1 MTTVESLQTQ
11 INSVISLYS
20 NGQIQEALDSVEMLT
35 KGYPNEPLLYNI
47 SGVCYK
53 AIGQLDV
60 AVEYFEKALAIKP
73 DYTEVNYNLGLTLQE
88 LGQLDAAVES
98 YKKALAVNP
107 NYAEAHNNLGV
118 TLKELGQL
126 DSAVECYEKA
136 ITSQLDYAE
145 AHNNLG
151 LAFYELDQVDAAVES
166 YKKALAIKPDYAE
179 VNYNL
184 GNALN
189 DLGQLDDAV
198 KSYEKALAIKPDYAE
213 AHNNL
218 GNVFKDLGQLDDAV
232 KSYEK
237 ALAIKPDYLV
247 PQHMINALTGNT
259 STEPPKEY
267 VKNLFDDYAEGFDD
281 SLIKQL
287 GYKLPFLMKE
297 LILKLDPLRNKFEK
311 VIDLGCG
318 TGLTGI
324 ELRDISNN
332 LTGIDISSNMVAKTR
347 ELDVYDRLIEG
358 DVVDILSSSKEKYD
372 LFIALDVFI
381 YIGEL
386 TKMFKTVRQ
395 CCNKNALFIFSIE
408 AQEEDGYSLLKSARY
423 SHSESYILKTASVA
437 FKVIYSQEVNLRK
450 EKEGWIKGKIFIM
463 QAS

>member
-60 AVEYFEKALAIKP
+60 AVECFEKALAIKP

-126 DSAVECYEKA
+126 DTAVECYEKA
-136 ITSQLDYAE
+136 ITTQPDYAE

-151 LAFYELDQVDAAVES
+151 LAFYELDQVNAAVES

-198 KSYEKALAIKPDYAE
+198 KSYER
-213 AHNNL
+213 
-218 GNVFKDLGQLDDAV
+218 
-232 KSYEK
+232 

-347 ELDVYDRLIEG
+347 ELDVYDHLIEG

-437 FKVIYSQEVNLRK
+437 FNVIYSQEVNLRK

>member
-53 AIGQLDV
+53 ASGQLDV

-218 GNVFKDLGQLDDAV
+218 GNVLKDLGQLDDAV
-232 KSYEK
+232 KSYER

-347 ELDVYDRLIEG
+347 ELDVYDCLIEG

-437 FKVIYSQEVNLRK
+437 FNVIYSQEVNLRK

>member
-73 DYTEVNYNLGLTLQE
+73 DYTEVNYNLCLTHQE

-151 LAFYELDQVDAAVES
+151 LAFYELDQVDLAVES

-218 GNVFKDLGQLDDAV
+218 GNVFKDLGQLDDAI
-232 KSYEK
+232 KSYER
-237 ALAIKPDYLV
+237 ALAIKPEYLV

-267 VKNLFDDYAEGFDD
+267 VKKLFDDYAEGFDD

-297 LILKLDPLRNKFEK
+297 LILNLDPLRNKFEK

-358 DVVDILSSSKEKYD
+358 DVVDILSS
-372 LFIALDVFI
+372 
-381 YIGEL
+381 
-386 TKMFKTVRQ
+386 
-395 CCNKNALFIFSIE
+395 
-408 AQEEDGYSLLKSARY
+408 
-423 SHSESYILKTASVA
+423 
-437 FKVIYSQEVNLRK
+437 
-450 EKEGWIKGKIFIM
+450 
-463 QAS
+463 

>member
-53 AIGQLDV
+53 AIGQLGV

-73 DYTEVNYNLGLTLQE
+73 DYTEVNYNLGLTHQE

-136 ITSQLDYAE
+136 ITTQPDYAE

-218 GNVFKDLGQLDDAV
+218 GNVFKDLGQLDYAV

-437 FKVIYSQEVNLRK
+437 FNVIYSQEVNLRK

>member
-73 DYTEVNYNLGLTLQE
+73 DYTAVNYNLGLTLQE

-136 ITSQLDYAE
+136 ITTQPDYAE

-189 DLGQLDDAV
+189 DLGQVDDAV

-218 GNVFKDLGQLDDAV
+218 GNVFKDLGQLDYAV

-437 FKVIYSQEVNLRK
+437 FNVIYSQEVNLRK

>member
-73 DYTEVNYNLGLTLQE
+73 DYTEVNYNLGLTHQE

-126 DSAVECYEKA
+126 DLAVECYEKA
-136 ITSQLDYAE
+136 ITTQPDYAE

-218 GNVFKDLGQLDDAV
+218 GNVLKDLGQLDDAV
-232 KSYEK
+232 KSYER
-237 ALAIKPDYLV
+237 ALAIQPEYLV

-297 LILKLDPLRNKFEK
+297 LILKINPLRNKFEK

-408 AQEEDGYSLLKSARY
+408 AQE
-423 SHSESYILKTASVA
+423 
-437 FKVIYSQEVNLRK
+437 
-450 EKEGWIKGKIFIM
+450 
-463 QAS
+463 

>member
-53 AIGQLDV
+53 ASGQLDV

-88 LGQLDAAVES
+88 LGQL
-98 YKKALAVNP
+98 
-107 NYAEAHNNLGV
+107 
-118 TLKELGQL
+118 
-126 DSAVECYEKA
+126 
-136 ITSQLDYAE
+136 
-145 AHNNLG
+145 
-151 LAFYELDQVDAAVES
+151 DAAVES

-218 GNVFKDLGQLDDAV
+218 GNVLKDLGQLDDAV
-232 KSYEK
+232 KSYER

-267 VKNLFDDYAEGFDD
+267 VKKLFDDYAEGFDD

-347 ELDVYDRLIEG
+347 ELDVYDCLIEG

>member
-73 DYTEVNYNLGLTLQE
+73 DYTEVNYNLGLTHQE

-136 ITSQLDYAE
+136 ITTQPDYAE

-218 GNVFKDLGQLDDAV
+218 GNVLKDLGQLDDAV
-232 KSYEK
+232 KSYER

-347 ELDVYDRLIEG
+347 ELDVYDCLIEG

-423 SHSESYILKTASVA
+423 SHSESYILKTASVT

>member
-1 MTTVESLQTQ
+1 
-11 INSVISLYS
+11 
-20 NGQIQEALDSVEMLT
+20 MLT

-73 DYTEVNYNLGLTLQE
+73 DYTEVNYNLGLTHQE

-136 ITSQLDYAE
+136 ITTQPDYAE

-189 DLGQLDDAV
+189 DLGQVDDAV

-218 GNVFKDLGQLDDAV
+218 GNVFKDLGQLDDAI
-232 KSYEK
+232 KSYER

-347 ELDVYDRLIEG
+347 ELDVYDCLIEG

-423 SHSESYILKTASVA
+423 SHSESYILKTASVT

>member
-53 AIGQLDV
+53 AIGQLGV

-73 DYTEVNYNLGLTLQE
+73 DYTEVNYNLGLTHQE

-218 GNVFKDLGQLDDAV
+218 GNVLKDLGQLDDAV

-347 ELDVYDRLIEG
+347 ELDVYDCLIEG

-437 FKVIYSQEVNLRK
+437 FKVIYSQKVNLRK

>member
-73 DYTEVNYNLGLTLQE
+73 DYTEVNYNLGLTHLE

-136 ITSQLDYAE
+136 ITTQPEYAE

-218 GNVFKDLGQLDDAV
+218 GNVLKDLGQLDDAV
-232 KSYEK
+232 KSYER

-347 ELDVYDRLIEG
+347 ELDVYDCLIEG

-423 SHSESYILKTASVA
+423 SHSESYILKTAYFA
-437 FKVIYSQEVNLRK
+437 FKVIYSQKVNLRK

>member
-88 LGQLDAAVES
+88 LGQLDAAVEY

-136 ITSQLDYAE
+136 ITTQPDYAE

-218 GNVFKDLGQLDDAV
+218 GNVFKDLGQLDYAV

-423 SHSESYILKTASVA
+423 SHSESYILKTASVT

>member
-53 AIGQLDV
+53 ASGQLDV

-136 ITSQLDYAE
+136 ITTQPDYAE

-189 DLGQLDDAV
+189 DLGQLDDAI
-198 KSYEKALAIKPDYAE
+198 KSYENALAIKPDYAE

-218 GNVFKDLGQLDDAV
+218 GNVFKDLGQLDDAI
-232 KSYEK
+232 KSYER

-267 VKNLFDDYAEGFDD
+267 VKKLFDDYAEGLDD

-347 ELDVYDRLIEG
+347 ELDVYDHLIEG

-372 LFIALDVFI
+372 LSIALDVFI

-395 CCNKNALFIFSIE
+395 CCYKNALFIFSIE

>member
-53 AIGQLDV
+53 AIGQLGV

-136 ITSQLDYAE
+136 ITSQPDYAE

-151 LAFYELDQVDAAVES
+151 LAFYELDQVDLAVES

-218 GNVFKDLGQLDDAV
+218 GNVFKDLGQLDDAI
-232 KSYEK
+232 KSYER

-347 ELDVYDRLIEG
+347 ELDVYDCLIEG

>member
-53 AIGQLDV
+53 ASGQLDV

-73 DYTEVNYNLGLTLQE
+73 DYTEVNYNLGLTHQE

-136 ITSQLDYAE
+136 ITTQPDYAE

-232 KSYEK
+232 KSYER

-347 ELDVYDRLIEG
+347 ELDVYDCLIEG

-408 AQEEDGYSLLKSARY
+408 VQEEDGYSLLKSARY

>member
-53 AIGQLDV
+53 ASGQLDV

-136 ITSQLDYAE
+136 ITTQPDYAE

-218 GNVFKDLGQLDDAV
+218 GNVFKDLGQLDDAI
-232 KSYEK
+232 KSYER

-450 EKEGWIKGKIFIM
+450 EKEGLIKGKIFIM

>member
-1 MTTVESLQTQ
+1 MTTVSPTQTE
-11 INSVISLYS
+11 INSVIALYS
-20 NGQIQEALDSVEMLT
+20 NGQMQEALDAIDTLT
-35 KGYPNEPLLYNI
+35 KDYPNEPLLYNI

-53 AIGQLDV
+53 AIGQLDA
-60 AVEYFEKALAIKP
+60 AVKSFEKALAIKP
-73 DYTEVNYNLGLTLQE
+73 DYIEVNY
-88 LGQLDAAVES
+88 
-98 YKKALAVNP
+98 
-107 NYAEAHNNLGV
+107 NLGV
-118 TLKELGQL
+118 TLKELGRL
-126 DSAVECYEKA
+126 EDAVKSYEKA
-136 ITSQLDYAE
+136 
-145 AHNNLG
+145 
-151 LAFYELDQVDAAVES
+151 V
-166 YKKALAIKPDYAE
+166 ALKPDYADAH
-179 VNYNL
+179 YNL
-184 GNALN
+184 GNTLKE
-189 DLGQLDDAV
+189 LGQSAAAV
-198 KSYEKALAIKPDYAE
+198 KSYEKALAVNPDDAE

-232 KSYEK
+232 KSYER

-347 ELDVYDRLIEG
+347 ELDVYDHLIEG

-423 SHSESYILKTASVA
+423 SHSECYILKTASVA